1 MTAEDYNN
9 SIIEMNSQDY
19 IDLAI
24 EQSNEQLND
33 EPIRFEDL
41 DDAIIGTDQNGLLVY
56 DYSKMI
62 DVFTKQGMTADD
74 ANEWIDYNV
83 LPINAGNGFTVVFT

>member
-56 DYSKMI
+56 DYHQMVVTFI
-62 DVFTKQGMTADD
+62 NQGMAADD
-74 ANEWIDYNV
+74 AIEWIDYNV
-83 LPINAGNGFTVVFT
+83 LTINAGKGFVIVYT

>member
-9 SIIEMNSQDY
+9 SIIEMNTQDY
-19 IDLAI
+19 IDLA
-24 EQSNEQLND
+24 ND
-33 EPIRFEDL
+33 EAIRLQDL

-56 DYSKMI
+56 DYHQMLVTFI
-62 DVFTKQGMTADD
+62 NQGMAADD
-74 ANEWIDYNV
+74 AIEWLDYNV

>member
-9 SIIEMNSQDY
+9 SIIEMNTQDY

-24 EQSNEQLND
+24 D
-33 EPIRFEDL
+33 EAIRFEDL

-56 DYSKMI
+56 DYHQMMVAFI
-62 DVFTKQGMTADD
+62 NQGMAADD
-74 ANEWIDYNV
+74 AIEWIDYNV
-83 LPINAGNGFTVVFT
+83 LPINARQWLLLLFIHKY

>member
-9 SIIEMNSQDY
+9 SIIEMNTKDY
-19 IDLAI
+19 LDLV
-24 EQSNEQLND
+24 ND
-33 EPIRFEDL
+33 EAIRFEDL

-56 DYSKMI
+56 DYHQMVVTFI
-62 DVFTKQGMTADD
+62 NQGMEIED
-74 ANEWIDYNV
+74 AIEWIEYNV

>member
-19 IDLAI
+19 VDLANQ
-24 EQSNEQLND
+24 QSND
-33 EPIRFEDL
+33 EAIRFEDL

-56 DYSKMI
+56 DYHQMVVTFI
-62 DVFTKQGMTADD
+62 NQGMAADD
-74 ANEWIDYNV
+74 AIEWIDYNV
-83 LPINAGNGFTVVFT
+83 LSINAGNGFSVVFT